1 MYYNKG
7 PTVRQARG
15 APGRRL
21 STGSLSLGLSRDL
34 WLVELGIFLN
44 MLGYGAVLPFEIIY
58 LHDGR
63 GFSLGVAG
71 LVVGTITGVAIV
83 AAPLAGPIIDR
94 YGARVTAGC
103 AGVALAAG
111 YAGLALAHAP
121 AQAFAAA
128 ALAGA
133 GNGGL
138 NPSQSTLVT
147 TLAPPDL

>member
-44 MLGYGAVLPFEIIY
+44 MLGYGAVLPFEVIY

-71 LVVGTITGVAIV
+71 LVVGTITGMAVV
-83 AAPLAGPIIDR
+83 TAPAAGPLIDR
-94 YGARVTAGC
+94 FGARIVSVGAGI
-103 AGVALAAG
+103 ALAVG
-111 YAGLALAHAP
+111 YAGLAVAHSP
-121 AQAFAAA
+121 PQAFAAA

-138 NPSQSTLVT
+138 NPAQSTL
-147 TLAPPDL
+147 LAALASPDR